1 MARIDELRL
10 MSKVARLYYVD
21 HLRQTEIA
29 QQLDISQATTS
40 RLLKRA
46 QDEQIV
52 RISLNAP
59 VGTHAELERQLES
72 LYGLKEVLVVE
83 SLPNE
88 KQIMRDLGSAAAH
101 YLDITIK
108 PNAVIGIS
116 SWSAT
121 LLATVDAMTPI
132 TKPIGA
138 QVIQILG
145 GVGVPTAESNAVY
158 IVSRLAMLVQGQSIL
173 LPVPAVV
180 SGLETRQLY
189 LQDPFVCET
198 INRFDS
204 VTLALV
210 GIGSV
215 EPSELLASSGNIF
228 SPQELDS
235 LRNLGAVG
243 DVCLRFFDAKG
254 IPVKS
259 PLNDRVIGM
268 ELEQLRQVKR
278 SVGIAGGQRKVEAI
292 RGAVRGGLINV
303 LITDLSTAQMLVSP
317 KNNQICSMIVL
328 Q

>member
-10 MSKVARLYYVD
+10 MTKVARLYYVD

-29 QQLDISQATTS
+29 DQLDISQATTS

-52 RISLNAP
+52 RISFNAP
-59 VGTHAELERQLES
+59 VGTYADLERQLES
-72 LYGLKEVLVVE
+72 AYGLKEALVVE

-101 YLDITIK
+101 YLNTTIK
-108 PNAVIGIS
+108 PNEVIGIS

-121 LLATVDAMTPI
+121 LLAAVDAMTPI
-132 TKPIGA
+132 SRPIGA

-158 IVSRLAMLVQGQSIL
+158 IVSRLAMLVQGQAIL

-180 SGLETRQLY
+180 SGLDRRQLY

-198 INRFDS
+198 IERFDS

-210 GIGSV
+210 GIGSI
-215 EPSELLASSGNIF
+215 EPSDLLASSGNVF
-228 SPQELDS
+228 SPQELEL
-235 LRNLGAVG
+235 LRSLGAVG
-243 DVCLRFFDAKG
+243 DVCLRFFDATG
-254 IPVKS
+254 APIKS
-259 PLNDRVIGM
+259 PLSDRVIGM
-268 ELEQLRQVKR
+268 ALEQLRSIKR
-278 SVGIAGGQRKVEAI
+278 SVGIAGGRRKVAAI

-303 LITDLSTAQMLVSP
+303 LITDLATAQALVS
-317 KNNQICSMIVL
+317 SESR
-328 Q
+328 

>member
-1 MARIDELRL
+1 MSRIDELRL
-10 MSKVARLYYVD
+10 MTKVARLYYVD

-29 QQLDISQATTS
+29 EQLDISQATTS

-46 QDEQIV
+46 QEEQIV
-52 RISLNAP
+52 RITLNAP
-59 VGTHAELERQLES
+59 VGTHADLERQLES
-72 LYGLKEVLVVE
+72 TYGLKEALVVE

-101 YLDITIK
+101 YLNTTIK
-108 PNAVIGIS
+108 PNEVIGIS

-121 LLATVDAMTPI
+121 LLAAVDAMAPI

-180 SGLETRQLY
+180 SGLDTRQLY

-198 INRFDS
+198 IGRFDS

-215 EPSELLASSGNIF
+215 EPSELLASSGNVF
-228 SPQELDS
+228 SPRELDL
-235 LRNLGAVG
+235 LRSLGAVG
-243 DVCLRFFDAKG
+243 DVCLRFFDAEG
-254 IPVKS
+254 APVIS
-259 PLNDRVIGM
+259 TLNDRVMGM
-268 ELEQLRQVKR
+268 ELDQLRKVKR
-278 SVGIAGGQRKVEAI
+278 SVGIAGGRRKIAAI
-292 RGAVRGGLINV
+292 RGALRGGYINV
-303 LITDLSTAQMLVSP
+303 LITDLATARALLDGGEFPSV
-317 KNNQICSMIVL
+317 
-328 Q
+328 